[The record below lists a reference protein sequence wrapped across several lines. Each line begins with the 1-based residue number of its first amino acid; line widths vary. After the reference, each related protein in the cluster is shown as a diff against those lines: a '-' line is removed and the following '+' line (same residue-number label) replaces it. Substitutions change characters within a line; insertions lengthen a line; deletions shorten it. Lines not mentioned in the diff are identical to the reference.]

1 MAMRNVVWVL
11 IWTFALSSC
20 GRDSNTRL
28 NVEPPPDSVFENNDP
43 TPNFPSSFYGADKL
57 ERDPS
62 GAVSLVQGKNL
73 SNELEITAHYQQ
85 LSENGSFGE
94 MAAEFVDFYKIPFQ
108 LENPKS
114 ELNVTRIQEDD
125 LGFHQVRLAQN
136 YKSVPVM
143 YSEIIMHFDRD
154 DHVYLVQGQYIPT
167 PEKLNLNPAMT
178 LDEVIQGLTDH
189 GDVSPANTDFGPVI
203 LPLRDGPPK
212 LVYQLKSQVSL
223 TDQSILLVDANTGEV
238 VRKVSTIYT
247 TN

>member
-1 MAMRNVVWVL
+1 MRDVVWVL

-28 NVEPPPDSVFENNDP
+28 NVEPLSDSVFQKNDP
-43 TPNFPSSFYGADKL
+43 TPNFPSSFDGADKL
-57 ERDPS
+57 ERDSS
-62 GAVSLVQGKNL
+62 GVVSLVQGENL
-73 SNELEITAHYQQ
+73 SQDLEKNPQYQQ
-85 LSENGSFGE
+85 MAENGSFGD
-94 MAAEFVDFYKIPFQ
+94 MATVFVDFFKIPFQ
-108 LENPKS
+108 LEDPKS
-114 ELNVTRIQEDD
+114 ELSVTRVQEDD

-143 YSEIIMHFDRD
+143 YSEIIVHFDRD
-154 DHVYLVQGQYIPT
+154 DHVYLVQGQHIPT
-167 PEKLNLNPAMT
+167 PKKLNLNPAMT

-189 GDVSPANTDFGPVI
+189 GDVSPANTDLGPVI
-203 LPLRDGPPK
+203 LPLDDGSPK
-212 LVYQLKSQVSL
+212 LVYQLRSQVSL